1 MQNSILPDGM
11 HELKKSVVLPDVL
24 DMLIVG
30 GGPAGTA
37 AAFRAKE
44 LGLSALVVDFDDIL
58 KRIRDYAKNKPILPS
73 FGGGDSMQF
82 PKGGD
87 LIRRLHFGPIDK
99 DEMCVQWKKFYY
111 EESIPVQIG
120 VELTGLEKG
129 SDGTWTVKTWNHR
142 LKQEQIISAQHVVVS
157 IGRGVP
163 RRFDIP
169 GNLDGIGY
177 RLDDAENYL
186 GSPACVIGGGTSA
199 AEAVIAISNA
209 KIAAQDESSVYW
221 SYRGDKMPRVSKAL
235 SEVFFDAYV
244 GNGNI
249 RYHPGSEPVAIV
261 TAPDKNE
268 YLSVRVDRRSLDGR
282 PHETLHLEFKKTFC
296 IACIGEDL
304 PEALLQ
310 SMGISLFTG
319 GPKAKKRVTVSPL
332 LESQQ
337 ENVYLIGD
345 ILSQV
350 YLEADDFSADPAT
363 FREIKHRGIVK
374 SALRDG
380 VFVAEVIRQ
389 KLDGKT
395 KIYVELEF
403 EVGEMPEVTDAPAQV
418 ATVVESGGPPKESI
432 PEERKEDEQAAVL
445 VKMTPAG
452 IDEDEFKLY
461 YGKTL
466 TIGKKDT
473 DLVFINDDGLEDH
486 HASIES
492 RSDRIYL
499 RDEGSTTGTFL
510 QLVPGSSMQLSD
522 GDLIR
527 LGQQFVVFS
536 ISDEKVFFTHYD
548 AHGKTVSK
556 HELAAD
562 STVVLGRQAPDIT
575 LDPDDLVLSRR
586 HLSLTVRDSGLFA
599 KDLKSLNHSYL
610 RVTGEREL
618 GQDDVFRVGQQ
629 LFRLSLSAEQPR
641 KTTTFILKPPV
652 LDSLPD
658 AIPAAVPDAIPETIP
673 DSIPDSIAE
682 PETSVE
688 KPDVAAAAASVTF
701 KALGQ
706 LEEIGTSQTICDL
719 AESKGITLN
728 AECHVGICG
737 SDPIRII
744 SGAEFLNSLGDEE
757 ADTLDDICDL
767 EAGNDSGKCRLAC
780 MTRVS
785 GPVVIEIVEQD

>member
-1 MQNSILPDGM
+1 
-11 HELKKSVVLPDVL
+11 
-24 DMLIVG
+24 
-30 GGPAGTA
+30 
-37 AAFRAKE
+37 
-44 LGLSALVVDFDDIL
+44 
-58 KRIRDYAKNKPILPS
+58 
-73 FGGGDSMQF
+73 
-82 PKGGD
+82 
-87 LIRRLHFGPIDK
+87 
-99 DEMCVQWKKFYY
+99 
-111 EESIPVQIG
+111 
-120 VELTGLEKG
+120 
-129 SDGTWTVKTWNHR
+129 
-142 LKQEQIISAQHVVVS
+142 
-157 IGRGVP
+157 
-163 RRFDIP
+163 
-169 GNLDGIGY
+169 
-177 RLDDAENYL
+177 
-186 GSPACVIGGGTSA
+186 
-199 AEAVIAISNA
+199 
-209 KIAAQDESSVYW
+209 
-221 SYRGDKMPRVSKAL
+221 MPRVSKAL

-282 PHETLHLEFKKTFC
+282 PHETLHLEFQKTFC

-319 GPKAKKRVTVSPL
+319 GPKAKKRVTVTPL

-363 FREIKHRGIVK
+363 FREIKHRGNVK

-380 VFVAEVIRQ
+380 VFIAEVIRQ

-395 KIYVELEF
+395 KIHVELEF
-403 EVGEMPEVTDAPAQV
+403 EVDETRELTDAPARV

-452 IDEDEFKLY
+452 IDEDEFKLS

-466 TIGKKDT
+466 TIGKKDV
-473 DLVFINDDGLEDH
+473 DLVFTNDDSLEDH

-492 RSDRIYL
+492 RSDGIYL

-510 QLVPGSSMQLSD
+510 QLSPGSSIQLSD

-548 AHGKTVSK
+548 AHGKTVSN
-556 HELAAD
+556 HELASD

-641 KTTTFILKPPV
+641 KTTTFILKPPI

-658 AIPAAVPDAIPETIP
+658 PIPETIP
-673 DSIPDSIAE
+673 DATPGAE
-682 PETSVE
+682 TPVE
-688 KPDVAAAAASVTF
+688 KPDVATAPASVTF

-706 LEEIGTSQTICDL
+706 LEEIGKSETICDL

-728 AECHVGICG
+728 AECHAGICG

-744 SGAEFLNSLGDEE
+744 SGAEFLNSVGDEE